1 VSRQHDE
8 AQISRLATS
17 VQNQFQ
23 VDVRKDGTSAV
34 VAVTGEL
41 DLASGPELEAELDQ
55 IAGPETQLLVVDL
68 RQLDFMDSTGLSI
81 LVRAHQRLAGEG
93 CEMGLVKG
101 SQQVQRLL
109 DLTGVAERLRLV
121 DAPEELLDAR

>member
-1 VSRQHDE
+1 
-8 AQISRLATS
+8 

-23 VDVRKDGTSAV
+23 VDVHRNGAAAV
-34 VAVTGEL
+34 VAVSGEL
-41 DLASGPELEAELDQ
+41 DLASGPELEAQLDQ
-55 IAGPETQLLVVDL
+55 LTGPDVQLVVIDL
-68 RQLDFMDSTGLSI
+68 RGLDFMDSTGLSI